1 MSSNQK
7 RSELSKITISAS
19 EIHRFFY
26 CPYSWWFR
34 NLDPEQS
41 EQLQRGKD
49 YHVEF
54 EKQQISER
62 KQTLNWFLP
71 ALAVILVIS
80 AILLYFIG
88 GR

>member
-7 RSELSKITISAS
+7 KSELSEITITAS
-19 EIHRFFY
+19 EIHTFFY
-26 CPYSWWFR
+26 CPYAWWFR

-49 YHVEF
+49 YHLEF
-54 EKQQISER
+54 EKQHMVER
-62 KQTLNWFLP
+62 KQTLNWLLP
-71 ALAVILVIS
+71 VLALILTIA
-80 AILLYFIG
+80 AILFYFFG